1 MEPASKRRNYDA
13 LGDRRPASASSVRA
27 MLRRLYGQ
35 SESGCISCLGALA
48 ERLIGMHEFTRT
60 VHVER
65 GFCALSAEHYSWAA
79 RARAMSFHDNWK
91 EDIWCVRGVDM
102 WLTRKIP
109 ATIQGKGL
117 GKVPHKVKRAVKA
130 AHGGL
135 EHSSWDTFLQTLWLA
150 GATPPALVSA
160 WKWQGQD
167 ARTSMKNVARTWQTP
182 ARSAGGPTSCNG
194 TISLIRVCVTLCAMV
209 RYL

>member
-1 MEPASKRRNYDA
+1 
-13 LGDRRPASASSVRA
+13 

-91 EDIWCVRGVDM
+91 EDLVRA
-102 WLTRKIP
+102 R
-109 ATIQGKGL
+109 IQGKGL

-135 EHSSWDTFLQTLWLA
+135 EHSSRDTFLQTLWLA

>member
-1 MEPASKRRNYDA
+1 MWNGGFVRCLLSTIPGPRGHGQCRFTTTGRR
-13 LGDRRPASASSVRA
+13 
-27 MLRRLYGQ
+27 
-35 SESGCISCLGALA
+35 
-48 ERLIGMHEFTRT
+48 
-60 VHVER
+60 
-65 GFCALSAEHYSWAA
+65 
-79 RARAMSFHDNWK
+79 
-91 EDIWCVRGVDM
+91 IWCVRGVDM

>member
-1 MEPASKRRNYDA
+1 
-13 LGDRRPASASSVRA
+13 
-27 MLRRLYGQ
+27 
-35 SESGCISCLGALA
+35 
-48 ERLIGMHEFTRT
+48 MHEFTRT

-91 EDIWCVRGVDM
+91 EDLVRARSRHVVN
-102 WLTRKIP
+102 TEIP

-167 ARTSMKNVARTWQTP
+167 ARTMHEERCKNVAGLPREAQVVP
-182 ARSAGGPTSCNG
+182 PH
-194 TISLIRVCVTLCAMV
+194 AMV

>member
-91 EDIWCVRGVDM
+91 EDLVR
-102 WLTRKIP
+102 
-109 ATIQGKGL
+109 
-117 GKVPHKVKRAVKA
+117 
-130 AHGGL
+130 
-135 EHSSWDTFLQTLWLA
+135 
-150 GATPPALVSA
+150 
-160 WKWQGQD
+160 
-167 ARTSMKNVARTWQTP
+167 
-182 ARSAGGPTSCNG
+182 ARSRHVVNTENPSNNPRKRPG
-194 TISLIRVCVTLCAMV
+194 
-209 RYL
+209 